1 MALTAG
7 STCYCGTSIP
17 NDSDQVSESK
27 CDTPCWGWGNQ
38 TCGGDNVYGVWAD
51 GLSLFTG
58 TTAINT
64 ATSASQTNNAASTTT
79 SSPSVI
85 TEANHTVVVTATGQ
99 TTTTGS
105 SGSGGGG
112 GGSNTAG
119 IAAGVVVGVVGL
131 AAIVGASLFFI
142 RRQKRR
148 AVEESYRRN
157 AAINGFVGN
166 NTKPAAAPMSN
177 SRWDGDFM
185 AERRRSNGS
194 IADDE
199 DFSRRILTVTN
210 PDR

>member
-1 MALTAG
+1 
-7 STCYCGTSIP
+7 
-17 NDSDQVSESK
+17 
-27 CDTPCWGWGNQ
+27 
-38 TCGGDNVYGVWAD
+38 
-51 GLSLFTG
+51 
-58 TTAINT
+58 
-64 ATSASQTNNAASTTT
+64 
-79 SSPSVI
+79 
-85 TEANHTVVVTATGQ
+85 VTATGQ
-99 TTTTGS
+99 ATTTGS
-105 SGSGGGG
+105 SGSGGGGGGGG

-199 DFSRRILTVTN
+199 DFSRRILTVSTCESGKLRDLLSHN
-210 PDR
+210 SGY